1 MRVDCRTMQTN
12 YVHTYI
18 FLFFFYQHL
27 TSNCTKTKDTPAK
40 CVNCD
45 KAHPANYRGCEVA
58 QKLQQIRENLNK
70 DTKIINQKS
79 FPVSRTRTGTSYAET
94 LRSNAPTTNILSS
107 PILMEAINPIKDLLE
122 KINKRL
128 DKLENH
134 IKL

>member
-70 DTKIINQKS
+70 DTKIINQK
-79 FPVSRTRTGTSYAET
+79 T